1 MRYCIDF
8 YNYEGRLC
16 VIILVMMLS
25 FLKWSSKKKKNMFI
39 FSLSRE
45 DLKSLQKSDYKAWEA
60 AVKKSEEVS
69 CLVRK
74 C

>member
-25 FLKWSSKKKKNMFI
+25 FLKWSSKKKKHVYF
-39 FSLSRE
+39 FSFARGS
-45 DLKSLQKSDYKAWEA
+45 
-60 AVKKSEEVS
+60 KKST
-69 CLVRK
+69 K
-74 C
+74 K